1 MKQSKLF
8 APTLRDVPSD
18 AEVISHQLLLRAG
31 YIRQLSAGIYS
42 YLPLASRV
50 LEKVKGIIR
59 EELDAI
65 DGSEMLL
72 PALLPADLW
81 KESGRYETYGEDL
94 IKLRDRHE
102 RDFILGPTHE
112 ETFAKLISED
122 IKSYKKLPLHLYQ
135 FQTKYRDEKRPRFGL
150 MRGREFIMKDAY
162 TFHDSYESLD
172 ESYDAIAQAYT
183 NAFERM
189 GLDFRAII
197 GDAGAMGGKDSIEFM
212 ALADSGEDTVVYSD
226 STDYAANLEMAA
238 SYYKKSP
245 KTDVQLELKEVD
257 TPEKKTIK
265 EVSDFLEVDEKKLLK
280 SVMYMADKETPVL
293 AIVRGDQE
301 VNDVKLR
308 TVIGAA
314 DVEPATEEEIETVFK
329 TTPGYVG
336 PVGLTE
342 DVKIVAD
349 LHVQD
354 IVNGVTGANKEDKHY
369 INVNTE
375 RDFTVDTFADI
386 RMVKK
391 GDPTPD
397 NKGSLCFTKGIE
409 IGHIF
414 KLGTRYSDAMN
425 ATVLDNNGRQTPVI
439 MGSYG
444 IGVSR
449 LLSAIAEQYADEK
462 GLVWPSSVAP
472 FDIHI
477 IPVQVKN
484 EEQANLADRLY
495 KQFVERGFS
504 VLIDDRKERPGVKFT
519 DAELIGIPVQI
530 TVGKK
535 AAEGTVEIT
544 IRNSGEMVESK
555 VDEIFSTIEVLT
567 KDHNQSK

>member
-8 APTLRDVPSD
+8 APTLRDVPND

-31 YIRQLSAGIYS
+31 YIRQLSSGIYS
-42 YLPLASRV
+42 YLPLANRV
-50 LEKVKGIIR
+50 LEKIKTIIR

-94 IKLRDRHE
+94 IKLKDRHE

-112 ETFAKLISED
+112 ETFAKLISEE
-122 IKSYKKLPLHLYQ
+122 IKSYKKLPLLLYQ

-162 TFHDSYESLD
+162 TFHDSYESLA

-183 NAFERM
+183 NAFSRL

-197 GDAGAMGGKDSIEFM
+197 GDAGAMGGRDSIEFM
-212 ALADSGEDTVVYSD
+212 ALADAGEDTVVYSD

-257 TPEKKTIK
+257 TPDTKTIE
-265 EVSDFLEVDEKKLLK
+265 EVSEFLKISNEKIFK
-280 SVMYMADKETPVL
+280 SVLYMAEKETPVL
-293 AIVRGDQE
+293 AIVPGDQE

-308 TVIGAA
+308 IALDA
-314 DVEPATEEEIETVFK
+314 EEVEPATEEDIETTFK
-329 TTPGYVG
+329 SHPGYVG
-336 PVGLTE
+336 PIGLNE

-354 IVNGVTGANKEDKHY
+354 MVNGVTGANKEDKHY
-369 INVNTE
+369 MNVNTD
-375 RDFTVDTFADI
+375 RDFTVDTYADI
-386 RMVKK
+386 RVVKE
-391 GDPTPD
+391 GDPAPD
-397 NKGSLCFTKGIE
+397 NKGTLRFTKGIE

-425 ATVLDNNGRQTPVI
+425 ATVLDNNGRQTSVI

-449 LLSAIAEQYADEK
+449 LLSAIAEQYADDK
-462 GLVWPSSVAP
+462 GLVWPSAVAP
-472 FDIHI
+472 FDVHI
-477 IPVQVKN
+477 IPVQVKK
-484 EEQANLADRLY
+484 EEQMNLASRLY
-495 KQFVERGFS
+495 EQFEERGYS

-535 AAEGTVEIT
+535 ASEGVVEVT
-544 IRNSGEMVESK
+544 MRQTGEMVETK
-555 VDEIFSTIEVLT
+555 VDELFHTVEILT
-567 KDHNQSK
+567 ASMDQK

>member
-8 APTLRDVPSD
+8 APTLREVPND

-31 YIRQLSAGIYS
+31 YIRQVSSGVYS
-42 YLPLASRV
+42 YLPLAYRV
-50 LEKVKGIIR
+50 IENIKAIIR

-94 IKLRDRHE
+94 IKLKDRHE

-112 ETFAKLISED
+112 ETFAKLISEE

-150 MRGREFIMKDAY
+150 MRGREFIMKDGY
-162 TFHDSYESLD
+162 TFHDHYESLD
-172 ESYDAIAQAYT
+172 EAYDHIAQAYT
-183 NAFERM
+183 KAFERL
-189 GLDFRAII
+189 GLNFRSII
-197 GDAGAMGGKDSIEFM
+197 GDAGAMGGKDSVEFM
-212 ALADSGEDTVVYSD
+212 ALADAGEDTVVYSD
-226 STDYAANLEMAA
+226 GSDYAANLEMASSA
-238 SYYKKSP
+238 YKQSP
-245 KTDVQLELKEVD
+245 NTDVLLEMKEVD
-257 TPEKKTIK
+257 TPDTTTIQDLS
-265 EVSDFLEVDEKKLLK
+265 EFLNLPKAQLIK
-280 SVMYMADKETPVL
+280 SVLYMADNETPVL

-301 VNDVKLR
+301 VNDIKLR
-308 TVIGAA
+308 IAIGAE
-314 DVEPATEEEIETVFK
+314 DVVPAEDDQIKSVFK
-329 TTPGYVG
+329 TVPGYVG
-336 PVGLTE
+336 PVDLSE
-342 DVKIVAD
+342 EVRIIAD

-354 IVNGVTGANKEDKHY
+354 VVNGVTGANKEGVHL
-369 INVNTE
+369 INVNPG
-375 RDFTVDTFADI
+375 RDFSVESFADI
-386 RMVKK
+386 RTVKE
-391 GDPTPD
+391 GDPSPD
-397 NKGSLCFTKGIE
+397 GKGSLKFTKGIE

-425 ATVLDNNGRQTPVI
+425 ATVLDSNGRQTPVI

-462 GLVWPSSVAP
+462 GLVWPAAVAP
-472 FDIHI
+472 FDLHI

-484 EEQANLADRLY
+484 DEQKELAFRLY
-495 KQFVERGFS
+495 DEFKSKGYR
-504 VLIDDRKERPGVKFT
+504 VLLDDRKERPGVKFT
-519 DAELIGIPVQI
+519 DAELIGIPVQL

-535 AAEGTVEIT
+535 AAEGIVEIN
-544 IRNSGEMVESK
+544 IRKTGEMVEARL
-555 VDEIFSTIEVLT
+555 DEVQQTIDILMSSQ
-567 KDHNQSK
+567 N